1 MFTYLGF
8 AGVIRR
14 EAEIPQQF
22 MWAMP
27 WLLFFALAVGIA
39 QIIFSY
45 NFFHTVYRKYIAE
58 ELEELVPHRHQ
69 HNHRQQHERYEENNQ
84 QKTTQGGTTTG
95 APISQHNTTADAS
108 SA

>member
-45 NFFHTVYRKYIAE
+45 NFFHTVFRKYIAE
-58 ELEELVPHRHQ
+58 QLEELVPHRHQ
-69 HNHRQQHERYEENNQ
+69 
-84 QKTTQGGTTTG
+84 QKTTQGSTTTG